1 MASAFDDTPSNVDDQ
16 NARPSSQNQD
26 VQTEYTDKYPPLD
39 TVHAFK
45 QSRTNEKTRT
55 TRLANKILKHIQA
68 KQSRTQLKLMR
79 TDYAAQLDVC
89 RDAQKH
95 YCRRKGS
102 INDSDTLWQEEIDQ
116 SAKLVFTH
124 IETYLQSTSRPSS
137 AASRSSKAESVH
149 NFFDAN
155 LPRDEPLFNRTA
167 PSSRTSSISI
177 SSAEFAKALEE
188 EKQHRCS

>member
-1 MASAFDDTPSNVDDQ
+1 
-16 NARPSSQNQD
+16 
-26 VQTEYTDKYPPLD
+26 
-39 TVHAFK
+39 
-45 QSRTNEKTRT
+45 
-55 TRLANKILKHIQA
+55 
-68 KQSRTQLKLMR
+68 MR

-89 RDAQKH
+89 RDAQKQ

-177 SSAEFAKALEE
+177 SSTEFAKVLEE
-188 EKQHRCS
+188 ERQHHLQLEKRIQQMEITITNAEEVSRARQSERKLADENAKMKADLGLPLIGWTEA